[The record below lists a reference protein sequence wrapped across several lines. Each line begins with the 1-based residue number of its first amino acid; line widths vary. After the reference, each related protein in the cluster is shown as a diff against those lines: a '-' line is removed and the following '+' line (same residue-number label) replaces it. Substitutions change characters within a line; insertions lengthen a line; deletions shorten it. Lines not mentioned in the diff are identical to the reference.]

1 MTIRTIRKLDARLQR
16 LEAAAQGAG
25 RAMVCPHQSADELHR
40 ALISEYLQSHAWKQM
55 AGFIAGLVVFA
66 ALLLI
71 LF

>member
-1 MTIRTIRKLDARLQR
+1 MTTRTTRELDARLQR

-25 RAMVCPHQSADELHR
+25 WALVCPHQSADEFHR
-40 ALISEYLQSHAWKQM
+40 ALIGEYLQSHAWKQI
-55 AGFIAGLVVFA
+55 AGFVAGIVVFA

>member
-1 MTIRTIRKLDARLQR
+1 MTTRATRKLDERLER

-25 RAMVCPHQSADELHR
+25 CAMICPHQSADELHR
-40 ALISEYLQSHAWKQM
+40 ALIGEYLQSHAWKQM
-55 AGFIAGLVVFA
+55 AGFVAGLIVFA

>member
-1 MTIRTIRKLDARLQR
+1 MTTRATRKLDARLER

-25 RAMVCPHQSADELHR
+25 WAMVCPHQSADELHR
-40 ALISEYLQSHAWKQM
+40 PLINEYLQSHAWKHM
-55 AGFIAGLVVFA
+55 AGFGTGLIVFA